1 MQQNVDKK
9 LLNFKSKKNM
19 QQNVDK
25 AIIFG
30 IRQQIVIKHLKNLF
44 TIEQSFFGTFVTNKY
59 FISE

>member
-1 MQQNVDKK
+1 
-9 LLNFKSKKNM
+9 M

-25 AIIFG
+25 AIISRIFR

-44 TIEQSFFGTFVTNKY
+44 TIEQSLLGTFVTNKY